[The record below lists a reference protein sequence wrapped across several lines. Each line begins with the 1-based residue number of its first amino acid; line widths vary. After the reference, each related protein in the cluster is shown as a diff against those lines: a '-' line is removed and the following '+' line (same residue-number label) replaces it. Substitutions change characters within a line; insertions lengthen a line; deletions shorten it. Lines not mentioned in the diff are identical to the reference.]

1 MTDRDV
7 PIGMLAAY
15 ARFSRDEQS
24 EIFGFWYFQE
34 MGLPSTREAKR
45 AFFHDLMTGRC
56 CQLSLKGSMDQILEI
71 IEASGQG
78 GGKMPPYSS
87 LVDALKQHSTIS
99 VTFDDLMEAK
109 GTSLE
114 LNLFVLLTDPMESIV
129 AKVKNRRDVVD
140 LEIDSGWSLLT
151 EMSRCILL
159 EEEAQETDIVAKEPE
174 HFDEDTYAKARP
186 HFEATWECFSEE
198 GKGIKE
204 YFRFLIEKFGPDIK
218 PYVMR
223 FLGELK
229 QDSTPDLLIGGHDM
243 DDNIDDLSNRY
254 VPNTRDRR
262 LVKTATKMLTNII
275 QSGRLSPAQ
284 LVSVA
289 KILHVYSRFPEMIDA
304 IDIQVSVT
312 TPRRWFGDI
321 ETYYWW
327 DVKVRDSVL
336 RISGGGHFYRK
347 STGGD
352 TFSVMDWT
360 ITPGEEAE
368 YVDYA
373 SDLRIV
379 PNVQTF
385 EEAIEGLDFSER
397 LVGISVDDPDNEWL
411 DECDDD
417 SDIEDENI

>member
-114 LNLFVLLTDPMESIV
+114 LNLFVRLTEPMESIV

-159 EEEAQETDIVAKEPE
+159 EEEAQETDIEAKEPE

-186 HFEATWECFSEE
+186 HLEATWECFSEE
-198 GKGIKE
+198 GKGIKD
-204 YFRFLIEKFGPDIK
+204 YFRFLIEQFGPDIK

-229 QDSTPDLLIGGHDM
+229 QEPTPNSFIEVHEM
-243 DDNIDDLSNRY
+243 DDNSDDLSNRY
-254 VPNTRDRR
+254 VLNSRDRR
-262 LVKTATKMLTNII
+262 LVKTATKLLTNLI

-289 KILHVYSRFPEMIDA
+289 KILHVYSRVPDVIDEL
-304 IDIQVSVT
+304 DIQVSIT
-312 TPRRWFGDI
+312 TPRRWFDDI

-327 DVKVRDSVL
+327 DVKVRDSAL
-336 RISGGGHFYRK
+336 SISGGGHFYRK
-347 STGGD
+347 SSGGD

-360 ITPGEEAE
+360 ATPGEEAE

-379 PNVQTF
+379 PDVQTF
-385 EEAIEGLDFSER
+385 EEAVKGLDFSER

-417 SDIEDENI
+417 SDIEDETI

>member
-15 ARFSRDEQS
+15 ARFSRHEQS
-24 EIFGFWYFQE
+24 ELFGFWYFQE
-34 MGLPSTREAKR
+34 MGLPSTREDKR
-45 AFFHDLMTGRC
+45 AFFHDLMAGRC
-56 CQLSLKGSMDQILEI
+56 CQLNLKGSMDQILEI

-114 LNLFVLLTDPMESIV
+114 LNLFVRLTEPMESVV
-129 AKVKNRRDVVD
+129 AKVNNRRDVVD
-140 LEIDSGWSLLT
+140 LEIEPGWS
-151 EMSRCILL
+151 ILNNL
-159 EEEAQETDIVAKEPE
+159 PGYHGEESPDHNIEIMEPE
-174 HFDEDTYAKARP
+174 IFDEDTYAKARP

-223 FLGELK
+223 FMRELK
-229 QDSTPDLLIGGHDM
+229 KDPTLNSFIGVQEKEV
-243 DDNIDDLSNRY
+243 NTDDLSNRY
-254 VPNTRDRR
+254 VLNSRDRR

-336 RISGGGHFYRK
+336 SISGGGHFYRK

-360 ITPGEEAE
+360 ATPGEEAE